1 MSLIVLCTTHCSYFT
16 TILLKQT
23 TLMVKFQ
30 PHLPHPSV
38 ASVGSIQKLTNKKRR
53 PGRPRELPQRPSQR
67 MSSKKQD
74 TPLPPNTDPEKGIS
88 GRAYI
93 IESRVYLGT
102 QIKGARIFDVAG
114 RSLSRLQEMPIEIVW
129 ALLRA
134 SHKPSTSTGAA
145 LQAEC
150 DAMAENFSR
159 LMALIG
165 HLSSS
170 FDIYLG

>member
-1 MSLIVLCTTHCSYFT
+1 LQIGVVERETTKSQPINRSPGNIFDLATLLDDIDLCNSA
-16 TILLKQT
+16 LK
-23 TLMVKFQ
+23 KAGGGW
-30 PHLPHPSV
+30 SW
-38 ASVGSIQKLTNKKRR
+38 
-53 PGRPRELPQRPSQR
+53 
-67 MSSKKQD
+67 
-74 TPLPPNTDPEKGIS
+74 TDGCAAGNEQVFG
-88 GRAYI
+88 
-93 IESRVYLGT
+93 E